1 MGFITWVFIWERM
14 TGKVQKGTRLPPDVA
29 EAVEEYA
36 EARGISE
43 ADALRRIIRDGLTK
57 SGEGERFDRLEKQ
70 LQRPWWA
77 RRWL

>member
-1 MGFITWVFIWERM
+1 M
-14 TGKVQKGTRLPPDVA
+14 TGKIQKGTRLPPDVA
-29 EAVEEYA
+29 AELERYA
-36 EARGISE
+36 EERGISE
-43 ADALRRIIRDGLTK
+43 ADALRRIIRRGLTT